1 MTPKGAAERKR
12 KWGGARLAAVAGV
25 EATAWPVSGGGPA
38 AGPAL
43 AAVPAVGLRPAGW
56 PTSAGV
62 CQRFL
67 WVSTGLRA
75 WGAGRAESGPGHAR
89 SARREPWSCGP
100 RPRTVPRLVP
110 PESPSPPAGNLGSR
124 LIIQDVWEQNSV
136 AVYSREQRASFVLAG
151 PGDRSSPVFTNP
163 SQHVRFFGRQLQYS
177 FRKPLP

>member
-1 MTPKGAAERKR
+1 MCPTAGSGEAGSHRCFLLIPSGSLAPLKKGAVSRPWGGWVTPKGAAERKR

-25 EATAWPVSGGGPA
+25 EATAWPVSGGGQA

-56 PTSAGV
+56 PTPAGV

-100 RPRTVPRLVP
+100 RPRTVPRLLP
-110 PESPSPPAGNLGSR
+110 PESPSPPAGNLASR
-124 LIIQDVWEQNSV
+124 LIIQDVWEQN
-136 AVYSREQRASFVLAG
+136 
-151 PGDRSSPVFTNP
+151 
-163 SQHVRFFGRQLQYS
+163 
-177 FRKPLP
+177 